1 MNIEFERLWYK
12 IQNDKIKEEA
22 AAELYFSYQKEVT
35 EILNFDNQTLF
46 KIDENIIA
54 KADNKMNIFLKNNHG
69 IAINMNA

>member
-1 MNIEFERLWYK
+1 
-12 IQNDKIKEEA
+12 
-22 AAELYFSYQKEVT
+22 VT

-54 KADNKMNIFLKNNHG
+54 KANNKMKIFLKNNHE